1 MKTYTQRPSTAW
13 TVSSTAYHIGTSST
27 GVYDLRTSASTT
39 AGASSSNTAGSTAG
53 LTALVQNAGTTS
65 LVYVSEI
72 GRTVSTV
79 STASSLTVRNVHQ
92 SAHNPGSAINFSD
105 TYSYTEAR
113 LIARSVA
120 AGDSSFAATSNTSL
134 TTGSSST
141 ESDTH
146 SSSTS
151 SATAASYST
160 SSTSTAYT
168 ASGTSTTYTT
178 QTVAID
184 LSTVTTTAS
193 DGHFNA
199 FTTTSSSS
207 GYTTTATSTT
217 GSVSS
222 SYSTWGTGYTSLTNR
237 PTTITTAT
245 ADVTWTE
252 DDSIN
257 LTATTHAR
265 TNWQFNNLLQDTVC
279 IMNANLGADGYNLSP
294 NLWTFNTSAIASTQ
308 TTAALFSALYSSNAS
323 QTVTL
328 SERSVFLTSSAPVTV
343 ITTSTATATRT
354 ATRTSTTDTAAA
366 AETYTA
372 TGTATSYNGNS
383 YADSDYTATWSASHS
398 LGDVSSSQSTWTVA
412 TTTDTNAPKA
422 TSSSTIY
429 THSAQLTGY
438 TSGTRWTSTTT
449 SAEWGNDVTETG
461 TRIAPW
467 SSASTTVTRSSRA
480 TTADEIL
487 ISSYSTWGTGTN
499 TSSSLLGLVPTNTT
513 RASSVSS
520 TYTLPTWHADLHAS
534 VPSQTYQ
541 FISAGTSHLGTTNG
555 GASLTA
561 WTEARGRISV
571 DARPTDDNIPALNE
585 ARFQVHPYGLA
596 GFGGS
601 FTASALD
608 AYLTTTQGLAS
619 GSTFT
624 EETLQLTAT
633 ALACQGLTF
642 YPVPSAIQLGGTGN
656 AVSTSL
662 ISTPSVM
669 TSEISVAATW
679 SSTTSTTASTGT
691 TSTTTTRAATHTIA
705 MASQITGSYWSSDPI
720 TFNSAA
726 RSEMPG
732 GANSGGYAI
741 GDNAISESWKLLLR
755 QGAASWTEYSAGQS
769 TAALSHSTS
778 GTDASLSLSVPHSH
792 AIVLSMEPVLTARWD
807 TAGNA
812 SAFSSQQH
820 LKHQ

>member
-1 MKTYTQRPSTAW
+1 MKTYTQRPATAW
-13 TVSSTAYHIGTSST
+13 TVSATAYHIGTSST
-27 GVYDLRTSASTT
+27 GVYNLRTSASTT
-39 AGASSSNTAGSTAG
+39 AIASSSNAAGSTAG
-53 LTALVQNAGTTS
+53 LTVIVQNAGTTS

-79 STASSLTVRNVHQ
+79 STASSLTVRNIHQ
-92 SAHNPGSAINFSD
+92 SAHDPVRAINFSD
-105 TYSYTEAR
+105 TYSFTEAR

-134 TTGSSST
+134 TSGSSST
-141 ESDTH
+141 ESDTQ

-151 SATAASYST
+151 TATAASYST

-168 ASGTSTTYTT
+168 GSGTTTTVTT
-178 QTVAID
+178 QTVPIV
-184 LSTVTTTAS
+184 STATLTIS
-193 DGHFNA
+193 DGQFNA
-199 FTTTSSSS
+199 ITTTSSSAS
-207 GYTTTATSTT
+207 YSTTVATTT

-222 SYSTWGTGYTSLTNR
+222 SSSTWGTAVSLLTGR
-237 PTTITTAT
+237 TVTDT
-245 ADVTWTE
+245 ADTGTLTWTE
-252 DDSIN
+252 DDTTN
-257 LTATTHAR
+257 LTATSHGR
-265 TNWQFNNLLQDTVC
+265 TTWAYETILRDTVHLL
-279 IMNANLGADGYNLSP
+279 NADIGADGNLGGV
-294 NLWTFNTSAIASTQ
+294 LWAFRTGIITAGQ
-308 TTAALFSALYSSNAS
+308 TTAGLFVDIYSSTAS
-323 QTVTL
+323 ETVTL

-383 YADSDYTATWSASHS
+383 YADSDYTVTWSASHS

-429 THSAQLTGY
+429 THSAQVTGY

-541 FISAGTSHLGTTNG
+541 FISGGGSHLETTNG

-571 DARPTDDNIPALNE
+571 DARPADDNIPALNE

-601 FTASALD
+601 FTASNLD
-608 AYLTTTQGLAS
+608 AYLTTAQGIAA
-619 GSTFT
+619 GSAFT
-624 EETLQLTAT
+624 TESLSPPQT
-633 ALACQGLTF
+633 ALACPGVSF
-642 YPVPSAIQLGGTGN
+642 YPISAGMHFGGTAN

-669 TSEISVAATW
+669 TSKISVAVTW
-679 SSTTSTTASTGT
+679 SSTTSTTAGTGT
-691 TSTTTTRAATHTIA
+691 TSTRTTRAATHTLG
-705 MASQITGSYWSSDPI
+705 MASAITGNFWSSEAI
-720 TFNSAA
+720 TFNSDA
-726 RSEMPG
+726 RSELDG
-732 GANSGGYAI
+732 GAISGGYAL
-741 GDNAISESWKLLLR
+741 GDNARGTAWKVFLR

-769 TAALSHSTS
+769 TAAISHSTS
-778 GTDASLSLSVPHSH
+778 GTDASLSISVPHSH